1 MAAAPGDFERC
12 HLCGGEPP
20 YGHAPS
26 CPYRRSAA
34 DAADAMTGVA
44 APLLAGFTI
53 SLIGF
58 VVASPERARWPGL
71 SLLLLTLSALTL
83 LLCVQAG
90 FWARR
95 YKPDPDNPGPVR
107 ARPES
112 SRYVSWSAVAR
123 IRYNSG
129 ISLLLLSLG
138 DNSCSAGRARVR
150 AAVDRGGSRSRRYPR
165 RGRLGRLD
173 QSHEDFS
180 RRRSALSAGNGRVAF
195 GSDGGHKGRHCRS
208 GKTRARYAK
217 TSRDAAL
224 LAACASVRSGR
235 AEVSEVQDGGGT
247 ASTREVVADGLPRD

>member
-1 MAAAPGDFERC
+1 MAAVPGDFERC

-26 CPYRRSAA
+26 CPYRRIAA

-95 YKPDPDNPGPVR
+95 YRPDPDNPRPSQDPAGVHSVCPLERRGEDQLQQRDITPVV
-107 ARPES
+107 E
-112 SRYVSWSAVAR
+112 
-123 IRYNSG
+123 
-129 ISLLLLSLG
+129 LG
-138 DNSCSAGRARVR
+138 DNSCSAGRARVPR
-150 AAVDRGGSRSRRYPR
+150 CGGSRRLSQPEVPSQRSFGPSRP
-165 RGRLGRLD
+165 
-173 QSHEDFS
+173 
-180 RRRSALSAGNGRVAF
+180 VA
-195 GSDGGHKGRHCRS
+195 
-208 GKTRARYAK
+208 
-217 TSRDAAL
+217 
-224 LAACASVRSGR
+224 
-235 AEVSEVQDGGGT
+235 
-247 ASTREVVADGLPRD
+247 